1 MALTLGTNAYITLAD
16 FKAWAD
22 QRAYNYGIDDAA
34 IEAAI
39 VIASVDFIDTKYTF
53 KGESVSDS
61 QAMQLPTDEVAIADI
76 ENAAAQAAW
85 LQFKGRLFVDPT
97 AIVQQGQ
104 VVSESKSVGPLDKS
118 VTYKD
123 GFQYTTTYPT
133 ASVDNMIRPYTISAG
148 GLGSV
153 VRG

>member
-1 MALTLGTNAYITLAD
+1 MALTLGENAYITLAG

-22 QRAYNYGIDDAA
+22 ARGYDYGTDDAA

-39 VIASVDFIDTKYTF
+39 VIASVDFMNAQYTF
-53 KGESVSDS
+53 KGEPLDDTQV
-61 QAMQLPTDEVAIADI
+61 MQLPTDCVAISDV

-85 LQFKGRLFVDPT
+85 LQFNGRLFVDP
-97 AIVQQGQ
+97 ASIGQ
-104 VVSESKSVGPLDKS
+104 KGAVTSETKQVGSLS
-118 VTYKD
+118 TSTSYAE
-123 GFQYTTTYPT
+123 GYQYTTTYPT
-133 ASVDNMIRPYTISAG
+133 TSVDRLLRAFTVGG